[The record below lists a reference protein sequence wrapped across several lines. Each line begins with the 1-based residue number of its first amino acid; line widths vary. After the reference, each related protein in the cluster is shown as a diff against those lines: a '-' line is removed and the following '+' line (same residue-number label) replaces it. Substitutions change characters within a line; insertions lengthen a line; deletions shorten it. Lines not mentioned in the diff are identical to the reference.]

1 MKLATKKMH
10 ESKTNITDS
19 KASAEPSI
27 TDYTG
32 PLVSCL
38 EWISKDQSDLNRYGA
53 AVRARD
59 EKKNGLLAE
68 VEKQVADAQGAIR
81 ADCNGST
88 TGQLTELIGLKLAKE
103 RYHEVFDELFP
114 PPVLDSALEDRL
126 GRACYEFTNHYLDKM
141 RRAYRAQHLQALKR
155 LEQTLGNDPSQ
166 DAEGLDRE
174 AIAASSPDC
183 RRIEAMIEARAGFS
197 RLSFRLDL
205 ETDYHAL
212 YQALLDEVGRE
223 LELLEGELPPS
234 VPEPD
239 RQLKPVIVSRPQEP
253 DDLPPPGWTVRRT
266 VNS

>member
-1 MKLATKKMH
+1 MKLATKKMQN
-10 ESKTNITDS
+10 SKTNITDW

-27 TDYTG
+27 TDYIG

-38 EWISKDQSDLNRYGA
+38 ERIAKDQSDLNRYGA

-68 VEKQVADAQGAIR
+68 VEKQVADAQGLIR

-88 TGQLTELIGLKLAKE
+88 TRQLTDLIGLKLANE

-126 GRACYEFTNHYLDKM
+126 GRACYDFTNHYLDLL
-141 RRAYRAQHLQALKR
+141 RRADRAQHQQALKR
-155 LEQTLGNDPSQ
+155 LEQTLGNDQSH
-166 DAEGLDRE
+166 DAEGIDRE
-174 AIAASSPDC
+174 AIAGSSPAC

-197 RLSFRLDL
+197 RVSFRLDL
-205 ETDYHAL
+205 QTDYGAL
-212 YQALLDEVGRE
+212 YQSLLDEITRE
-223 LELLEGELPPS
+223 LELIEGELPPS
-234 VPEPD
+234 VPEPE
-239 RQLKPVIVSRPQEP
+239 RQLKPMIVSRPQEQ
-253 DDLPPPGWTVRRT
+253 DLPPPGWTVQRE